1 MSDKRNLYLEAAISI
16 GEDLLKSQ
24 PDTHGS
30 TWKTMSFSE
39 GKMQWREQESLY
51 SGTAGIAYFLLRL
64 YSITR
69 EQKYL
74 DTVIRSAEGLEQHC
88 NNTPTDYYS
97 FYTGRMGVMYFF
109 LQLFQVTNNQHYADV
124 AIKIA
129 SSCEKFLRAN
139 HHISDLINGHA
150 GTLLGLLHLHASTKQ
165 EQLLP
170 LIDNFTNRL
179 INTIN
184 VGNKG
189 FYWDR
194 SDKNIK
200 ALCGFSHGASG
211 IGFVFLE
218 LGKYFNNATFF
229 YIAEQAFLY
238 EDDLYDP
245 AYHNWPD
252 FRKGYFTNEALQ
264 QHKKAY
270 LEGDLKFFNQ
280 PGDMSAWCHGAPG
293 IGLARLRAWELHQK
307 PEHKNALE
315 KALEKTR
322 QTTINNTQ
330 YENATYTLCHGK
342 GGNALLFTE
351 TLKQVNTPS
360 LQSWVEIVANEAL
373 HFYNQNGY
381 YNSGYPQAARQQ
393 DHSLFMGTAG
403 VGYFY
408 LHAAGKITQSSILN
422 PHVQGSYRCTEG
434 ILGIDYEALTNRVAK
449 KQFPKTFTFIGSEL
463 SAYLKK
469 TEKKDRID
477 AVVTG
482 CVENINHKDAST
494 CYALEKLKF
503 DMDLQVSSYVYDH
516 IRNIVEVEKNHR
528 LLKEDVEKWLA
539 KKLVLQPNLYKKTSG
554 TAEVVDNGDFVLLTP
569 TYNGVKEIEINNFV
583 ALVLHQFT
591 TPCSASEA
599 LQNIVDEIEI
609 SGDEE
614 MEKVRMA
621 TMEQV
626 ELALLKGIL
635 IQHQAQ

>member
-24 PDTHGS
+24 PNTHGA
-30 TWKTMSFSE
+30 TWKTMNFSE
-39 GKMQWREQESLY
+39 GKMQWREQDSLY
-51 SGTAGIAYFLLRL
+51 SGTAGIAFFLLRL
-64 YSITR
+64 HSITR

-74 DTVIRSAEGLEQHC
+74 DAVIRSAEGLEQRC

-97 FYTGRMGVMYFF
+97 FYTGRMGVTYFF

-129 SSCEKFLRAN
+129 SSCEKFLRVN
-139 HHISDLINGHA
+139 HHVSDLINGHA

-170 LIDNFTNRL
+170 LIEDFTNRL
-179 INTIN
+179 IDTIH

-218 LGKYFNNATFF
+218 LGKYFNNPEFF

-270 LEGDLKFFNQ
+270 LDGDLKFLNQ

-293 IGLARLRAWELHQK
+293 IGFARLRAWELLQK
-307 PEHKNALE
+307 PEHKNALG

-342 GGNALLFTE
+342 GGNALLFAE
-351 TLKQVNTPS
+351 TLKHVNTPS
-360 LQSWVEIVANEAL
+360 LQSWVEIVADEAL

-393 DHSLFMGTAG
+393 DYSLFMGTAG

-408 LHAAGKITQSSILN
+408 LRAAGKITQSSILN
-422 PHVQGSYRCTEG
+422 PHVQGSYRYTEG
-434 ILGIDYEALTNRVAK
+434 VLGIDHEVLTSRVAK

-463 SAYLKK
+463 STYLKK
-469 TEKKDRID
+469 TEKEDRID
-477 AVVTG
+477 AVVKG
-482 CVENINHKDAST
+482 CVENINHKDTSI

-503 DMDLQVSSYVYDH
+503 DMDLQVSSYAYDH
-516 IRNIVEVEKNHR
+516 IRNIVEVEKNHE
-528 LLKEDVEKWLA
+528 LLKEDVEKWLT

-554 TAEVVDNGDFVLLTP
+554 TAEVIDNGDFILLTT
-569 TYNGVKEIEINNFV
+569 TYNGVKEMEINNFV
-583 ALVLHQFT
+583 ALVLHQFR

-599 LQNIVDEIEI
+599 LQGIFDEIEI
-609 SGDEE
+609 NGDEE

-626 ELALLKGIL
+626 KLALLKGIL